1 MYNPVNFKSI
11 KGFMK
16 RKAKKMGNH
25 CLISNLKVDGVRP
38 FNLNEL
44 RILKKFIE
52 TKMRDTM
59 FTFNSISEL

>member
-1 MYNPVNFKSI
+1 
-11 KGFMK
+11 MK